1 MTREIVRPPRG
12 QHAPNLGATIP
23 GPLKWGTVTSLTS
36 KKTESLSVLHILV
49 GGIPIPKNSYKWL
62 VISYHDISYLVGG
75 IPTPLKNDDELSVG
89 MIVLIIF
96 NYPQYDG
103 KVIIQPCSS
112 HHQPENLGKYGNLW
126 ESMGIYGNIYA

>member
-1 MTREIVRPPRG
+1 MC
-12 QHAPNLGATIP
+12 
-23 GPLKWGTVTSLTS
+23 
-36 KKTESLSVLHILV
+36 VLHILV

-75 IPTPLKNDDELSVG
+75 GQPTPLKNDDESSVG

-103 KVIIQPCSS
+103 KVIIQPCSKPFKPPTRIS
-112 HHQPENLGKYGNLW
+112 GRIWEHLW
-126 ESMGIYGNIYA
+126 EYG